1 MIKPMATQAIPS
13 RSFPWR
19 GILVAGFAYLAL
31 AIAYTWPL
39 ALHLNTGILNET
51 DAPDAYEQTWVIAWV
66 QHALATNPTQLLN
79 APIFSP
85 TQGVLGY
92 QDHMTPLAILLYPVQ
107 WLTGNPLVVYN
118 VGLILAF
125 PFTALAMIPLAWY
138 LCGDGR
144 AAFLAG
150 IIVAFSPYRERHIV
164 HLNQSSAE
172 GVPLIV
178 WTFERARLDGGAG
191 WWLGL
196 AGSLLLCSTLS
207 NYYLGYTALG
217 LGVYS
222 LVCLI
227 RRQPLIARKA
237 WRGSWAFLLG
247 LVPLGLA
254 LLPYMRVKATVGA
267 ERRLQDVV
275 YFSADLRDFLHAGP
289 ESLLYGWSDGL
300 WRIAPLNVEV
310 YVFPGWLAIALVGLA
325 VRRTATGAAPPVTVM
340 RERAIRYAQT
350 ALALGILTL
359 GPYLRLFGSLTH
371 LALPYL
377 AVYFAL
383 PGFSGFR
390 DVSRVDQVLTVF
402 LAGSAAIGA
411 ARLLA
416 HLAPRTASQVLAAL
430 IAILILE
437 YAVVQKPLLPVA
449 SGTAIPAVY
458 RWLADQPAGVVL
470 ELPICGLPGQPCLEE
485 STYMYYST
493 YHWHP
498 LVNGGGGFFPADWN
512 QRIGPLQTFPSPSA
526 TAMIQ
531 RLRVRYIIAH
541 PDFPRYQAA
550 ESYCASVP
558 CPGYKR
564 LRFGAAIVFV
574 IEPHSGS

>member
-1 MIKPMATQAIPS
+1 MTEPMPAQAAPS
-13 RSFPWR
+13 RAFPWR
-19 GILVAGFAYLAL
+19 GFLIAGFAYLVM

-39 ALHLNTGILNET
+39 ALHLNSGILNET
-51 DAPDAYEQTWVIAWV
+51 DAPDAYEQTWVLAWV

-92 QDHMTPLAILLYPVQ
+92 QDHMTPLAVLLYPVQ

-125 PFTALAMIPLAWY
+125 PLTALAMMPLARY

-150 IIVAFSPYRERHIV
+150 IIAAFSPYRERHIV

-172 GVPLIV
+172 GIPLII
-178 WTFERARLDGGAG
+178 WTFERARHDGGAG

-207 NYYLGYTALG
+207 NYYLGYTVLA

-222 LVCLI
+222 LVCLL

-247 LVPLGLA
+247 LVPLGMA
-254 LLPYMRVKATVGA
+254 LIPYVRVKAAVGA

-275 YFSADLRDFLHAGP
+275 YFSADLRDFLHTGS
-289 ESLLYGWSDGL
+289 ESLVYGWTDGL
-300 WRIAPLNVEV
+300 WRIAPLAVEV
-310 YVFPGWLAIALVGLA
+310 YVFPGWLALALVGLA
-325 VRRTATGAAPPVTVM
+325 LRRPASGAETMVAVM
-340 RERAIRYAQT
+340 RARAGHYAQT
-350 ALALGILTL
+350 ALALGVLTL

-377 AVYFAL
+377 AIYFWL

-402 LAGSAAIGA
+402 LAGAAAIGA

-416 HLAPRTASQVLAAL
+416 RRSPRTASRILAAL
-430 IAILILE
+430 LAVLLLE
-437 YAVVQKPLLPVA
+437 YAVIQEPLL
-449 SGTAIPAVY
+449 
-458 RWLADQPAGVVL
+458 
-470 ELPICGLPGQPCLEE
+470 
-485 STYMYYST
+485 
-493 YHWHP
+493 
-498 LVNGGGGFFPADWN
+498 
-512 QRIGPLQTFPSPSA
+512 
-526 TAMIQ
+526 
-531 RLRVRYIIAH
+531 
-541 PDFPRYQAA
+541 
-550 ESYCASVP
+550 
-558 CPGYKR
+558 
-564 LRFGAAIVFV
+564 
-574 IEPHSGS
+574 